1 MRILAVM
8 LLCAVCSLSRAADRS
23 EKIHELMELQGLVK
37 MFDQQLQSGRENTRN
52 TANMMLEKMLASLNP
67 PEEFQG
73 KFRQAAAEFV
83 EAAQAPWTAQ
93 EIVEVWSKYYG
104 AKFSDEELDQLL
116 AYYRSPLGQK
126 DVAASHAAL
135 GPYQAEFQERYKPV
149 MTQATEQFIKRL
161 QAIIK
166 ECNCKK

>member
-1 MRILAVM
+1 
-8 LLCAVCSLSRAADRS
+8 
-23 EKIHELMELQGLVK
+23 MELQGLVK
-37 MFDQQLQSGRENTRN
+37 MFDQQLQSSRERCRSM
-52 TANMMLEKMLASLNP
+52 ANQMLDKMLATLNP

-83 EAAQAPWTAQ
+83 EAAQAPWTGQ

-104 AKFSDEELDQLL
+104 AKFSDEELNQLL
-116 AYYRSPLGQK
+116 KYYRSPLGQK
-126 DVAASHAAL
+126 DVAASHEAL
-135 GPYQAEFQERYKPV
+135 GPYQAEFQARYQPV
-149 MTQATEQFIKRL
+149 IDQATQQFIKRL